1 MVTFVVLISVHFA
14 WICGGYLN
22 FYLEKSLQFNLKF
35 PEIGLYKRECNIS
48 FNLSLWSIFGC
59 VFGHWFHHDMDLNK
73 FASNNP
79 GQVGAWIVVFKALY
93 LSHKKRPSA
102 ANSEGIMEHGQFE
115 CSTVNDLGK
124 RCNYMELHAADKKY
138 LWIRSNWLAVPS
150 DKIYP
155 SLVLTPVCL
164 FYSVPFILC
173 FTFMCSLSAVLKEI
187 KWMLNN
193 FLHQGRWPE
202 GAAVHASCLLFTEEK
217 NRIDSFNLVSS
228 LLNFS
233 VAQHK
238 IPQLKI
244 QNYPWNNGDMF
255 RQQKRTKNFVHA
267 KSSVAA
273 WPVRKPNTLL
283 KPSVCSEN
291 YVRIFVKES
300 CE

>member
-1 MVTFVVLISVHFA
+1 VQYFIQPFTLKYFRLCIWTLVSSWHGPKQV
-14 WICGGYLN
+14 C
-22 FYLEKSLQFNLKF
+22 LQQ
-35 PEIGLYKRECNIS
+35 S
-48 FNLSLWSIFGC
+48 
-59 VFGHWFHHDMDLNK
+59 
-73 FASNNP
+73 
-79 GQVGAWIVVFKALY
+79 
-93 LSHKKRPSA
+93 RPSWCVNLLCSKLYTFA
-102 ANSEGIMEHGQFE
+102 IKSDRVLLIQRGMGHGQFE
-115 CSTVNDLGK
+115 CSTVDDLGK

-138 LWIRSNWLAVPS
+138 LWIRSNWLAVSS

-155 SLVLTPVCL
+155 ALVLTAVCL
-164 FYSVPFILC
+164 FYNVPFVLC

-244 QNYPWNNGDMF
+244 QNYPWKHELSMKHV
-255 RQQKRTKNFVHA
+255 QTAKKN
-267 KSSVAA
+267 
-273 WPVRKPNTLL
+273 
-283 KPSVCSEN
+283 
-291 YVRIFVKES
+291 
-300 CE
+300 